1 MSYCG
6 NNTKISKN
14 SKTVTNENA
23 KEIPEADISLQNKI
37 QEIFDDLRLK

>member
-23 KEIPEADISLQNKI
+23 KEIPEAEYLCRIKYKKFLMI
-37 QEIFDDLRLK
+37 